1 MSVVNEAA
9 KLSAFARRDLK
20 IMLSYRVA
28 AVAGFVGLAAQ
39 ALVFSF
45 IGKLV
50 DPSRLPSYGA
60 THTTYMAFVTIGI
73 GLNMVVLLM
82 LHQVA
87 TAMRTEQMIGTLESL
102 LATPTAVSTLQAG
115 SAVFELLY
123 VPIRFG
129 LFVGVVGLV
138 FGLHF
143 HPSGILPS
151 LVVLIA
157 FLPFVWGLG
166 LISAGAII
174 TFRRGSGALM
184 IGGTVLGL
192 SSGAFFPLALL
203 PQWLQTIAAANP
215 LAIAIRALREA
226 LIGGLGWRSIA
237 PDLPELAVLS
247 IIALAAGMLAFQFA
261 LKRERRNG
269 TLGLY

>member
-1 MSVVNEAA
+1 LSVVNEAA

-45 IGKLV
+45 IGRLV

-129 LFVGVVGLV
+129 LFVGVVRPGV
-138 FGLHF
+138 RAA
-143 HPSGILPS
+143 LPS
-151 LVVLIA
+151 ERN
-157 FLPFVWGLG
+157 
-166 LISAGAII
+166 S
-174 TFRRGSGALM
+174 
-184 IGGTVLGL
+184 
-192 SSGAFFPLALL
+192 PLAGR
-203 PQWLQTIAAANP
+203 ADRV
-215 LAIAIRALREA
+215 LAIRLGVRADQRRRDHHLSAWLR
-226 LIGGLGWRSIA
+226 R
-237 PDLPELAVLS
+237 PDDRRHGAWAVVGSVLS
-247 IIALAAGMLAFQFA
+247 PRASPSLAADDRG
-261 LKRERRNG
+261 R
-269 TLGLY
+269 